1 VTEQQEHG
9 TSAGEAPPLTLTP
22 TSGERTEPVTLQ
34 ADRPVLVGR
43 CAEAD
48 LRLSHESVSKRHA
61 RLECVERTWHVT
73 DLGSLNGTYK
83 GGVRLEP
90 EQAAE
95 LVSGEEL
102 AIGKSIFRVCIG
114 PETRGTGSADPYRT
128 RATIFLR
135 LRAADDETREMGW
148 EDFRSRYAPVIVG
161 FARNAGLRAQD
172 ADDVLQTVMLNFFR
186 VASTFEYDPSRGRFR
201 GYLKRATLNVIR
213 KRLRKRDPA
222 ATADSAALAEDEDQT
237 ERLWEEHWA
246 EQMMARAVQEARSR
260 FDPRTFEAFDLYARR
275 GVPAQAV
282 AERLDM
288 GVNSIH
294 QAKSRVMS
302 AIMEIVE
309 RLREEEG

>member
-1 VTEQQEHG
+1 
-9 TSAGEAPPLTLTP
+9 
-22 TSGERTEPVTLQ
+22 
-34 ADRPVLVGR
+34 
-43 CAEAD
+43 
-48 LRLSHESVSKRHA
+48 
-61 RLECVERTWHVT
+61 
-73 DLGSLNGTYK
+73 
-83 GGVRLEP
+83 
-90 EQAAE
+90 
-95 LVSGEEL
+95 
-102 AIGKSIFRVCIG
+102 
-114 PETRGTGSADPYRT
+114 
-128 RATIFLR
+128 
-135 LRAADDETREMGW
+135 
-148 EDFRSRYAPVIVG
+148 
-161 FARNAGLRAQD
+161 
-172 ADDVLQTVMLNFFR
+172 MLNFFR